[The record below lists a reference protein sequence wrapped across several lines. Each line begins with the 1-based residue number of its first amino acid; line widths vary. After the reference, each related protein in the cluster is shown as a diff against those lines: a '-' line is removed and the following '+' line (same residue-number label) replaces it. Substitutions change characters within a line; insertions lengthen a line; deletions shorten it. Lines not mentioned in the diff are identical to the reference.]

1 MDSADSLDSLTAKW
15 RARWPEWVPAMAF
28 VPAAQRESAVAWFAL
43 LLELTEAAWGGAD
56 PTPGLAKL
64 GWWQEE
70 LGGWAKGARRHPL
83 GAVLQARAVPWTT
96 LARALPALQAS
107 RARPGEP
114 ATGAGLEGF
123 AVAVAACEAA
133 LFGAGGPMPDDA
145 GAAVVSQ
152 ALHGE
157 HLLSHPETA
166 AMAAPAPL
174 APGAARAA
182 TRPRRIHA
190 ALVAARLRRPGA
202 TLPPWRALL
211 LAWRAAR
218 QDAAFRR
225 G

>member
-1 MDSADSLDSLTAKW
+1 MDTSDSLDSLTAKW
-15 RARWPEWVPAMAF
+15 RARWPEWMPAMAF
-28 VPAAQRESAVAWFAL
+28 VPAAQRELAAAWFAL

-83 GAVLQARAVPWTT
+83 GAVLQDRTVPWTG

-114 ATGAGLEGF
+114 ATGAGLEDF
-123 AVAVAACEAA
+123 ADAVAACEVA
-133 LFGAGGPMPDDA
+133 LFGAGEPGRGDA
-145 GAAVVSQ
+145 GAAMVSQ

-157 HLLSHPETA
+157 HLLHHPETA
-166 AMAAPAPL
+166 AMAASAPVAPA
-174 APGAARAA
+174 AAHAA

-190 ALVAARLRRPGA
+190 ALVAARLRRPGVA
-202 TLPPWRALL
+202 LSPWRALL
-211 LAWRAAR
+211 VAWCAAR
-218 QDAAFRR
+218 